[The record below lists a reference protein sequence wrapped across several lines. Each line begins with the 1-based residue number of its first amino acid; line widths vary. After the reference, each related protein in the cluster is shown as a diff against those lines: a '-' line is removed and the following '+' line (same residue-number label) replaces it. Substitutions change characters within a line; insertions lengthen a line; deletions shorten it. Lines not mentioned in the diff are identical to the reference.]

1 MTTANLALDTLAQ
14 RYWDFRCDEFP
25 VEAILS
31 GAQPR
36 NDLLLRDAPEDH
48 QRRAV
53 WASDA
58 LVELGAIDT
67 GALSQTERATFLLLR
82 GELAQIVDIVAQQG
96 HLRPS
101 IYPLGPEF
109 GLASWA
115 SMTSIA
121 TLDDARRYIDRLVKV
136 PAALEGVQLSLT
148 EGRERGIRYPK
159 LVVERAVGVVKGQAS
174 VDV

>member
-1 MTTANLALDTLAQ
+1 MTTASLVLDSLAQ

-36 NDLLLRDAPEDH
+36 SDLLLRDAPEDH
-48 QRRAV
+48 ERRAA

-58 LVELGAIDT
+58 LGELAAIDP

-82 GELAQIVDIVAQQG
+82 GELAQIVAIVAQQG

-109 GLASWA
+109 GPASWA
-115 SMTSIA
+115 SMPSIA
-121 TLDDARRYIDRLVKV
+121 TFAAARRYLALLAQV
-136 PAALEGVQLSLT
+136 PPPLTGVPPSLH
-148 EGRERGIRYPK
+148 PPP
-159 LVVERAVGVVKGQAS
+159 QS
-174 VDV
+174 